1 MKVIEDTLINN
12 ERTFVTVEDISTLD
26 EGKVVIKSL
35 ALLTMIELSKLP
47 FDTLLKYQISI
58 CEEYVSVDYPN
69 GDWLEYYIE

>member
-1 MKVIEDTLINN
+1 MKVIEDTFINN

-58 CEEYVSVDYPN
+58 FEEYVSVDCPN